1 MSDAAGHAAIELLF
15 DYVAAIDDDRLEE
28 WLDFFLED
36 AVYQIV
42 PRENV
47 EQNLPASLMLCT
59 NKDMLRDRI
68 VALRNANKF
77 NLHYPRHVVSA
88 PRVKPIGGDLY
99 NLNASYAVFQTNMD
113 GESRLFSVGQYC
125 DRIRFVGGKPF
136 FQKKLVIVDSFNV
149 PSMLAVPI

>member
-1 MSDAAGHAAIELLF
+1 MNDAAIELLY
-15 DYVAAIDDDRLEE
+15 DYVAAIDEDRLED
-28 WLDFFLED
+28 WLDFFAED

-47 EQNLPASLMLCT
+47 EQSLPASLMLCT

-68 VALRNANKF
+68 VALRSANKF

-88 PRVKPIGGDLY
+88 PRVRPIGADRCGLT
-99 NLNASYAVFQTNMD
+99 ASYAVFQTNMD
-113 GESRLFSVGQYC
+113 GESRLFSVGQYR
-125 DRIRFVGGKPF
+125 DEIRFVDGKPL
-136 FQKKLVIVDSFNV
+136 FQKKLVVVDSFNV